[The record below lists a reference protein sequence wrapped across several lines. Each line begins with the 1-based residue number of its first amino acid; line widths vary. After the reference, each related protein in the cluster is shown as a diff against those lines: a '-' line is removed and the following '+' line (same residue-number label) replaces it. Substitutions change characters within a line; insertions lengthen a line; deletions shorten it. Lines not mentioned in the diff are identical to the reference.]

1 MSWRTQVLMVPL
13 TFTLVVGAGAA
24 WLPIHFAS
32 REELFEI
39 PKGTWARRRAGDNVE
54 ILPSEI
60 RLVVGLHDILVLK
73 NLDDV
78 PQIFGPTLVM
88 PGQMLRLP
96 FEEVS
101 ENQFECTAHV
111 SGQLTVFVEDVP
123 RSPWARLRWR
133 AGELTRTMSHL
144 RWRDALY
151 GKAQDA
157 PAPDHPHL
165 STADR
170 LVGRRAQ
177 DP

>member
-1 MSWRTQVLMVPL
+1 MSWRMQVLIVPL
-13 TFTLVVGAGAA
+13 TLTLVVGAGAA
-24 WLPIHFAS
+24 WLPIRFAS

-39 PKGTWARRRAGDNVE
+39 PMGTWARRRGGDNVE

-73 NLDDV
+73 NLDEV

-88 PGQMLRLP
+88 PGQVLRLP

-101 ENQFECTAHV
+101 ENRFECTAHA
-111 SGQLTVFVEDVP
+111 SGQLTVVVENVP
-123 RSPWARLRWR
+123 KSPWARLRWR
-133 AGELTRTMSHL
+133 ASELTKTMSRVRL
-144 RWRDALY
+144 IDASY
-151 GKAQDA
+151 GQAQAATA
-157 PAPDHPHL
+157 PTDTHL

-170 LVGRRAQ
+170 LVGHRAQ